1 MVIPLCCVFFS
12 SFSQVD
18 FNVYYIQNMGIQHL
32 ALQEWDARSPG
43 AACPCWGIS
52 VCSGPGELNLHGKRV
67 GKAMVIRTQLSASRD
82 TGKLKDL
89 PKSWSSKAG
98 FPGAR
103 IDFCDA
109 GVSSNHQEQHSVQTI
124 LVFASSESW
133 RKLSPQVLQCAL
145 FSWVEVPGKWGG
157 VRKGS

>member
-82 TGKLKDL
+82 TGKLKDV
-89 PKSWSSKAG
+89 PKSWSSKL
-98 FPGAR
+98 
-103 IDFCDA
+103 DFL
-109 GVSSNHQEQHSVQTI
+109 GPELIS
-124 LVFASSESW
+124 
-133 RKLSPQVLQCAL
+133 VLQG
-145 FSWVEVPGKWGG
+145 WVATIRSSTVCKQFLYLLPRRAGENFLLKYSNVLYFLGL
-157 VRKGS
+157 RSLESEEE